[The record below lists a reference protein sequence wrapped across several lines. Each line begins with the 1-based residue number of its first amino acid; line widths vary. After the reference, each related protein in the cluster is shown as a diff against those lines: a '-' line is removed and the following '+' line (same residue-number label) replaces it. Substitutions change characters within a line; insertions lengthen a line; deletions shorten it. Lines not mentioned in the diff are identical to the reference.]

1 MKISIIVPAF
11 NEEQFLGKSLAQIK
25 AAASALANTGW
36 GTELIVCDNNSTD
49 RTAEIARAA
58 GANVVFEPVN
68 QISRARN
75 SGATAATGDWLVFV
89 DADSYPSAGVFA
101 DMAKQINL
109 PKIDYEALVDIHR
122 KNFEAMQKSAAVVSQ
137 GGRAVLAKQQE
148 ILAEVGR
155 EARQLIADFKP
166 GGSPQ
171 EVAVKQAELAK
182 RVFEA
187 TVKNTRD
194 VAELVQKSNSEAPK
208 IILDRMRES
217 FAEARA
223 AIESKEA

>member
-1 MKISIIVPAF
+1 MEVAAVRQQI
-11 NEEQFLGKSLAQIK
+11 LLAIDRAK
-25 AAASALANTGW
+25 RAAA
-36 GTELIVCDNNSTD
+36 D
-49 RTAEIARAA
+49 RR
-58 GANVVFEPVN
+58 GVN
-68 QISRARN
+68 DEASR
-75 SGATAATGDWLVFV
+75 
-89 DADSYPSAGVFA
+89 
-101 DMAKQINL
+101 
-109 PKIDYEALVDIHR
+109 DYEAFLDIHR
-122 KNFEAMQKSAAVVSQ
+122 KNIEAMQKSAAVVSE

-171 EVAVKQAELAK
+171 EVATKQAELAK

-194 VAELVQKSNSEAPK
+194 VAELVQKSSSEAPK

-223 AIESKEA
+223 AIESKKA

>member
-1 MKISIIVPAF
+1 M
-11 NEEQFLGKSLAQIK
+11 
-25 AAASALANTGW
+25 
-36 GTELIVCDNNSTD
+36 
-49 RTAEIARAA
+49 AEKT
-58 GANVVFEPVN
+58 VM
-68 QISRARN
+68 
-75 SGATAATGDWLVFV
+75 DM
-89 DADSYPSAGVFA
+89 FA
-101 DMAKQINL
+101 DMAKQISL
-109 PKIDYEALVDIHR
+109 PKIDYEAFLDIHR
-122 KNFEAMQKSAAVVSQ
+122 KNIEAIQKSAAVVSE

-166 GGSPQ
+166 SGSLH
-171 EVAVKQAELAK
+171 EVATKQAELAK

-194 VAELVQKSNSEAPK
+194 IVKLVQKSSSEAPK

-223 AIESKEA
+223 AVESKKA

>member
-1 MKISIIVPAF
+1 M
-11 NEEQFLGKSLAQIK
+11 
-25 AAASALANTGW
+25 
-36 GTELIVCDNNSTD
+36 
-49 RTAEIARAA
+49 
-58 GANVVFEPVN
+58 
-68 QISRARN
+68 
-75 SGATAATGDWLVFV
+75 
-89 DADSYPSAGVFA
+89 ADKTVMDSFA

-109 PKIDYEALVDIHR
+109 PKIDYDAFLDIHR
-122 KNFEAMQKSAAVVSQ
+122 KNIEAMQQSAAVLSE

-148 ILAEVGR
+148 ILAEIGR

-166 GGSPQ
+166 GGSPP
-171 EVAVKQAELAK
+171 EVAAKQAELAK

-194 VAELVQKSNSEAPK
+194 IVELVQKSSSEAPK
-208 IILDRMRES
+208 IIIDRMRAS

>member
-1 MKISIIVPAF
+1 MADKTI
-11 NEEQFLGKSLAQIK
+11 
-25 AAASALANTGW
+25 
-36 GTELIVCDNNSTD
+36 TD
-49 RTAEIARAA
+49 MFT
-58 GANVVFEPVN
+58 
-68 QISRARN
+68 
-75 SGATAATGDWLVFV
+75 
-89 DADSYPSAGVFA
+89 

-109 PKIDYEALVDIHR
+109 PKIDYEPFLDIHR
-122 KNFEAMQKSAAVVSQ
+122 KNIEAMQKSAAVLSQ
-137 GGRAVLAKQQE
+137 GGQAVFAKQQE

-166 GGSPQ
+166 GGTPQ
-171 EVAVKQAELAK
+171 EIATKQAELAK

-194 VAELVQKSNSEAPK
+194 IAELVQKSSSEAPK

-223 AIESKEA
+223 AIEARKA